1 VKQSKSKI
9 IIEDYKN
16 NFIYKKNE
24 TNLDIQFNRVAF
36 IFFVFFIIYLIY
48 TIHLIHLGSR
58 KSKVDIKLDII
69 DKISV
74 SSDKLY
80 RADITDI
87 NGNYLAKTVKSI
99 DIGIKT
105 SDVIDKKKLLLSL
118 NIIFPNKNFNKIK
131 KQLDTKK
138 FFWLE
143 KKISEENYEKI
154 MKLGDKS
161 IKPEE
166 NVLRMYPQKNLFS
179 HIIGQI
185 DDDNS
190 GISGLEKSFNET
202 LRKSKKSIKLT
213 VDKDIQFLVRKEL
226 MKYQEIFKS
235 KGSAAILMNVN
246 NGNILSLVSLPDF
259 NPNERLNITDI
270 NFINR
275 VTKGTYELGSVFKP
289 FTFASAL
296 NEDLIEPE
304 TEFLNLP
311 KSIRCD
317 KHRIGEYNNKIPSD
331 LSAEQILIRSGNI
344 GSVRIAQKI
353 GPEKYK
359 SFLEKV
365 GVLSQISFD
374 IEEVAPQK
382 NYNFGKCKLATASF
396 GHGIATT
403 ILQLAKG
410 YSVISNGGF
419 DVKPT
424 LIYKK
429 PKNNEKRDRLLNKGV
444 SEQVVTALR
453 KIVNTEEGTA
463 KFANVPNY
471 EIGGKTGTA
480 DQPKD
485 GSYSEAKINTFA
497 SIFPTSNPQYVF
509 VVMLDTP
516 QKSKDYYYKYRHR
529 KGGWRGTLYNTAG
542 WTSVEVAGKII
553 DKIGPILATKYIEI
567 N

>member
-1 VKQSKSKI
+1 MQNSKSKL

-16 NFIYKKNE
+16 NFIYKKNK
-24 TNLDIQFNRVAF
+24 TNLNIKFNRIAF
-36 IFFVFFIIYLIY
+36 IFFVFFCIYVIY

-58 KSKVDIKLDII
+58 KAKIEKNEN
-69 DKISV
+69 ISV
-74 SSDKLY
+74 YSDKLF
-80 RADITDI
+80 RADIVDI
-87 NGNYLAKTVKSI
+87 NDNYLAKSVKSI

-105 SDVIDKKKLLLSL
+105 SDIIDKKKLLLSL
-118 NIIFPNKNFNKIK
+118 NIIFPNKDFDKIK
-131 KQLDTKK
+131 NQIDLKK

-143 KKISEENYEKI
+143 KKVSEDDYQKL

-161 IKPEE
+161 IVAEE
-166 NVLRMYPQKNLFS
+166 KVIRMYPQKNLFS

-185 DDDNS
+185 DDDNL
-190 GISGLEKSFNET
+190 GISGLEKSFNKILKE
-202 LRKSKKSIKLT
+202 SKKSLKLS
-213 VDKDIQFLVRKEL
+213 VDKDLQFLIRNEL
-226 MKYQEIFKS
+226 IKYQEIFNS

-246 NGNILSLVSLPDF
+246 DGNILSLVSLPDF
-259 NPNERLNITDI
+259 DPNNRQNITDV

-296 NEDLIEPE
+296 NEEHINPQ
-304 TEFLNLP
+304 TEFLDLP
-311 KSIRCD
+311 KSIRCG
-317 KHRIGEYNNKIPSD
+317 KHRIGEYDKEIPSN
-331 LSAEQILIRSGNI
+331 LTAEQILIRSGNI
-344 GSVRIAQKI
+344 GSVRIAQKV
-353 GPEKYK
+353 GPENHK
-359 SFLEKV
+359 SFLEKM
-365 GVLSQISFD
+365 GLLTTIDFD

-410 YSVISNGGF
+410 YAVLSNGGF
-419 DVKPT
+419 DVNPT
-424 LIYKK
+424 LIHNKNFK
-429 PKNNEKRDRLLNKGV
+429 KNNRILNEGV
-444 SEQVVTALR
+444 SDQVVKALR

-463 KFANVPNY
+463 KFADVEHY
-471 EIGGKTGTA
+471 EVGGKTGTA
-480 DQPKD
+480 NQPKD
-485 GSYSEAKINTFA
+485 GVYSDSMINTFA

-509 VVMLDTP
+509 VIMLDTP
-516 QKSKDYYYKYRHR
+516 QKAKDYYYKYRNQ

-553 DKIGPILATKYIEI
+553 DKIGPILATKYLEV

>member
-1 VKQSKSKI
+1 MKKYRSKI

-24 TNLDIQFNRVAF
+24 TNLNIQFNRVAF

-58 KSKVDIKLDII
+58 KSKI
-69 DKISV
+69 DKIENTPV
-74 SSDKLY
+74 TFDKLY

-118 NIIFPNKNFNKIK
+118 KIIFPNKDFDQIEK
-131 KQLDTKK
+131 KLNQKNY
-138 FFWLE
+138 FYLE
-143 KKISEENYEKI
+143 KKITEENYEKI
-154 MKLGDKS
+154 MKLRDKS
-161 IKPEE
+161 IIPEE
-166 NVLRMYPQKNLFS
+166 TVLRIYPQKNLFS

-185 DDDNS
+185 DDDNN
-190 GISGLEKSFNET
+190 GISGLEKSFNEI
-202 LRKSKKSIKLT
+202 LRKTKKPIRLT
-213 VDKDIQFLVRKEL
+213 VDKDVQFLIRKEL
-226 MKYQEIFKS
+226 IKYQEIFKS
-235 KGSAAILMNVN
+235 KGSAAMLMNVN

-259 NPNERLNITDI
+259 NPNKRQNITDI
-270 NFINR
+270 NYINR
-275 VTKGTYELGSVFKP
+275 ITKGTYELGSVFKT

-296 NEDLIEPE
+296 NEGLIEPE
-304 TEFLNLP
+304 TEFLDLP
-311 KSIRCD
+311 KSIKCD
-317 KHRIGEYNNKIPSD
+317 KHRIGEYDNEIPSN

-344 GSVRIAQKI
+344 GSVRIGQKI
-353 GPEKYK
+353 GPDKHK
-359 SFLEKV
+359 SFLKKI
-365 GVLSQISFD
+365 GVLNQINFD

-396 GHGIATT
+396 GHGVATT

-410 YSVISNGGF
+410 YAIISNGGF

-424 LIYKK
+424 LIDKRTQNNKK
-429 PKNNEKRDRLLNKGV
+429 KNRILNKGV
-444 SEQVVTALR
+444 SEQVVRVLR

-463 KFANVPNY
+463 KFANVLNY

-509 VVMLDTP
+509 IVMLDTP
-516 QKSKDYYYKYRHR
+516 QKAKDYYYKYRHQ
-529 KGGWRGTLYNTAG
+529 KGGWKGTLYNTPG

>member
-1 VKQSKSKI
+1 MKQPKSKI

-24 TNLDIQFNRVAF
+24 KNLDIQFNRVAF

-58 KSKVDIKLDII
+58 KSKI
-69 DKISV
+69 DKIENISV

-105 SDVIDKKKLLLSL
+105 SDVINKKKLLLSL
-118 NIIFPNKNFNKIK
+118 NIIFPNKNFDKIK
-131 KQLDTKK
+131 KQLETKK

-143 KKISEENYEKI
+143 KKISEENYEKV

-161 IKPEE
+161 IMPEE
-166 NVLRMYPQKNLFS
+166 KVLRIYPQKNLFS

-213 VDKDIQFLVRKEL
+213 VDKDVQFLVRKEL
-226 MKYQEIFKS
+226 LKYQEIFKS
-235 KGSAAILMNVN
+235 KGSAALLMNVN

-259 NPNERLNITDI
+259 NPNERQNITDI

-275 VTKGTYELGSVFKP
+275 VTKGTYELGSVFKS

-304 TEFLNLP
+304 TEFLDLP

-317 KHRIGEYNNKIPSD
+317 KHRIGEYDNKIPSK
-331 LSAEQILIRSGNI
+331 LTAEQILIRSGNI
-344 GSVRIAQKI
+344 GSVRIGQKI
-353 GPEKYK
+353 GSEKHK

-365 GVLSQISFD
+365 GVLSQINFD

-410 YSVISNGGF
+410 YAIISNGGY
-419 DVKPT
+419 DIKPT
-424 LIYKK
+424 IINKNI
-429 PKNNEKRDRLLNKGV
+429 NNEKGIRILNKGV

-463 KFANVPNY
+463 KFANVLNY

-485 GSYSEAKINTFA
+485 GYYSEAKINTFA

-516 QKSKDYYYKYRHR
+516 QKAKDYYYKYRHR
-529 KGGWRGTLYNTAG
+529 KGGWKGTLYNTAG

-553 DKIGPILATKYIEI
+553 DKIGPILATKYMEI

>member
-1 VKQSKSKI
+1 MKKYKSKI
-9 IIEDYKN
+9 VIEDYKN
-16 NFIYKKNE
+16 DFIYEKNV
-24 TNLDIQFNRVAF
+24 TNLNIQFNRVAF
-36 IFFVFFIIYLIY
+36 IFFAFFMIYLIY

-58 KSKVDIKLDII
+58 ASKLD
-69 DKISV
+69 KIENIPV
-74 SSDKLY
+74 AIEKLY

-87 NGNYLAKTVKSI
+87 NGKYLAKTVKSI

-105 SDVIDKKKLLLSL
+105 SDVIDQKKLLLSL
-118 NIIFPNKNFNKIK
+118 KIIFPNKDFSKIENKLNK
-131 KQLDTKK
+131 KKY
-138 FFWLE
+138 FYLE
-143 KKISEENYEKI
+143 KKISEENYEKV

-161 IKPEE
+161 IKSEE
-166 NVLRMYPQKNLFS
+166 KVLRIYPQKNLFS

-185 DDDNS
+185 DDNNN
-190 GISGLEKSFNET
+190 GISGLEKSFNEI
-202 LRKSKKSIKLT
+202 LRKSKTDIKLT
-213 VDKDIQFLVRKEL
+213 VDKDIQFLIRKEL
-226 MKYQEIFKS
+226 IRYQEIFKS
-235 KGSAAILMNVN
+235 KGSAAILMDVN

-259 NPNERLNITDI
+259 DPNQRKNITDT
-270 NFINR
+270 NLINR

-296 NEDLIEPE
+296 NKDLIKPE

-311 KSIRCD
+311 KSIRCE
-317 KHRIGEYNNKIPSD
+317 KHRIGEYDNEIPSD

-359 SFLEKV
+359 SFLEKI

-382 NYNFGKCKLATASF
+382 NYNFGKCKLATASY

-410 YSVISNGGF
+410 YSIISNGGF
-419 DVKPT
+419 DIKPT
-424 LIYKK
+424 LINKK
-429 PKNNEKRDRLLNKGV
+429 IQNNKKGIRILNKGV
-444 SEQVVTALR
+444 SEQVVKALR
-453 KIVNTEEGTA
+453 KTVNTEEGTA

-509 VVMLDTP
+509 IVMLDTP
-516 QKSKDYYYKYRHR
+516 QKAKDYYYKYRHQ
-529 KGGWRGTLYNTAG
+529 KGGWKGTLYNTAG
-542 WTSVEVAGKII
+542 WTSVEVAGKVI
-553 DKIGPILATKYIEI
+553 DKIGPILATKYLEF

>member
-1 VKQSKSKI
+1 MEKSRSKI
-9 IIEDYKN
+9 TIEDYKN
-16 NFIYKKNE
+16 NFFYKKND
-24 TNLDIQFNRVAF
+24 TNLNIQFNRVAF
-36 IFFVFFIIYLIY
+36 IFFIFFIIYLIY

-58 KSKVDIKLDII
+58 KSKLEKI
-69 DKISV
+69 DSIPV
-74 SSDKLY
+74 NNNKLY

-87 NGNYLAKTVKSI
+87 NNNYLAKTVKSI
-99 DIGIKT
+99 DIGIKS

-118 NIIFPNKNFNKIK
+118 NIIFPKKDFVKIK
-131 KQLDTKK
+131 KQLNTKK

-166 NVLRMYPQKNLFS
+166 KVLRIYPQKNLFS

-202 LRKSKKSIKLT
+202 LRKSKKTLKLT
-213 VDKDIQFLVRKEL
+213 VDKDIQFLIRKEL
-226 MKYQEIFKS
+226 IKYQEIFRS
-235 KGSAAILMNVN
+235 KGSAAILMNIHS
-246 NGNILSLVSLPDF
+246 GSILSLISLPDF
-259 NPNERLNITDI
+259 NPNKRQNITDV

-304 TEFLNLP
+304 TEFLDLP
-311 KSIRCD
+311 KSIKCD
-317 KHRIGEYNNKIPSD
+317 KHRIGEYDNKIPSD
-331 LSAEQILIRSGNI
+331 LTAEQILIRSGNI
-344 GSVRIAQKI
+344 GSVRIGQKI
-353 GPEKYK
+353 GPEKHK

-374 IEEVAPQK
+374 IDEVAPQK

-396 GHGIATT
+396 GHGVATT

-410 YSVISNGGF
+410 YAVISNGGYNI
-419 DVKPT
+419 KPT
-424 LIYKK
+424 LIDKNI
-429 PKNNEKRDRLLNKGV
+429 NNEKGNRILNKGV
-444 SEQVVTALR
+444 SKQVVTALR

-516 QKSKDYYYKYRHR
+516 QKAADYYYKYRHR
-529 KGGWRGTLYNTAG
+529 KGGWKGTLYNTAG